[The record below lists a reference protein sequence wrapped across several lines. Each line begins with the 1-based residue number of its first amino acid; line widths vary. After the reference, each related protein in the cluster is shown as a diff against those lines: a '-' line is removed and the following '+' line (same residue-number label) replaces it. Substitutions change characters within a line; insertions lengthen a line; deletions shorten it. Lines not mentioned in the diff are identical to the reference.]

1 MGRAA
6 VLSSRAVSSDVRRVS
21 VETSFRELDDVFLQT
36 QTRIWLGEV
45 LGTRLDDEIPVADLL
60 ADGKLLYQVSKVIW
74 KMLLK
79 NSMKLRYSK
88 SYFGESVVSGKRS
101 GRYMPYSNVDS
112 FLKICQILGLS
123 GIDLFSPSDVVE
135 KRDIRRVC
143 MCIRSVSKKAR
154 FKDVHV
160 PDFDIVTYTVSMP
173 KDMVKCI
180 RRSLEKSHCRSTSAI
195 ESDPSMV
202 SRPNGR
208 KKHWG
213 GADYVK
219 HGNLHSEESNDAES
233 SYHTEHPTKDNIW
246 FNEGDSNS
254 TFSQPFTDFCMKINS
269 QTSCVDKETMKTP
282 LSTSENFGF
291 SPVDRNLG
299 NASVLEDSGDNYTSE
314 GDYISCQSGLSNFV
328 SFNRESGTVFYRLS
342 SAHKNSRCELG
353 RGFFE
358 ENEDTEVS
366 STISVNSSSDKFES
380 LDYEDLSEAED
391 SNSICGYESQDV
403 LDYETSVDSST
414 NETAF
419 GMKFQDIGS
428 STKPR
433 LNVKVFGGTP
443 SKHDIITTQNLNDSS
458 EKDHFV
464 SKVDITCETR
474 QSRQEKVRIEEEVK
488 VLVGCSRKTFAETSS
503 ELFYDP
509 ELDSRGLVI
518 TGNEQWNLFDAN
530 STTLDQ
536 SMDCLANLDTLKEIS
551 SVPINGNDQS
561 RETVSLPHNCI
572 SGSVSHDYEKG
583 GTGSSGY
590 FCSDLEPSVGGASM
604 HSCGSK
610 IENEPCKTAEYS
622 ENIEE
627 GHKSRCSLDENG
639 LHVIQLACMSREDAE
654 SCLESKDKHSE
665 NHEKLDRDK
674 TEAPKHKTYK
684 TVLLKSVAGGMTFIG
699 AFFLFFHLRRKSS
712 QDKFNE
718 TSIPSKE
725 VVKARSGEIKRQ
737 QRGKVGGVYPGDK
750 LRF

>member
-208 KKHWG
+208 KYFLPAIHRF
-213 GADYVK
+213 
-219 HGNLHSEESNDAES
+219 LHEDKFTN
-233 SYHTEHPTKDNIW
+233 
-246 FNEGDSNS
+246 FLRGQGDDEN
-254 TFSQPFTDFCMKINS
+254 
-269 QTSCVDKETMKTP
+269 P